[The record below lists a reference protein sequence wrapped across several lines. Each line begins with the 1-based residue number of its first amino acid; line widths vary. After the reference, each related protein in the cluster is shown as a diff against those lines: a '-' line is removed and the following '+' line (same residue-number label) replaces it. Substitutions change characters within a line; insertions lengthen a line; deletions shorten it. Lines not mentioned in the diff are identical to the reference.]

1 MAWQQ
6 KYKADDL
13 IDEWKF
19 EKFDRFHLWLRSYRF
34 VQLHNEELKI
44 ATLFQKILKI
54 KLYSFNRGYIYKC
67 SLSVEINSTKKNIGE
82 NPRLFP
88 LN

>member
-13 IDEWKF
+13 IEEWKF

-44 ATLFQKILKI
+44 ATQF
-54 KLYSFNRGYIYKC
+54 Y
-67 SLSVEINSTKKNIGE
+67 LSQIATQVHVLTKHV
-82 NPRLFP
+82 LD
-88 LN
+88 